1 MESYKSFNEYLEKNY
16 LKEFKER
23 FYGIGKKVSEVKVK
37 KVQFLKSEI
46 ENVEFSAELFGD
58 DTDLIVFMKGSF
70 SKGFEIVDECMDN
83 NNIYSSMLVPII
95 KKEEME
101 KYATRFLEEF
111 FPLALIEPTKIN
123 VNEVLK
129 EKGINVYYAP
139 LEDDV
144 FGEFYFASNDV
155 EVYEDPTLDKS
166 SKTITKH
173 IDKGTILINLDKAIE
188 RVEGF
193 YRNTMIHEAVH
204 WFYHRNYFELACLL
218 GNNYDY
224 IECYRNENNVKK
236 KVKEISWMEW
246 QARTLTPKILMP
258 CEMAKKKY
266 YEILDEANLI
276 FDSNDE
282 IKKLEYV
289 LNEFKEFFGVST
301 FSARIRLL
309 ELGIYEIEGINNF
322 IDDRYVSSY
331 VFRQNVLLKNQ
342 TFCISKKHLNEL
354 RKKDMFIKYALDTKK
369 IVYTNSML
377 VINDEKYFDSKNN
390 LITNYALNNASECCF
405 IFNIRP
411 NFVTD
416 DYQDYEKTLY
426 SSKKFENFDVSIEQ
440 KYAYNIFKSTLEG
453 NEHFEKHKKEL
464 PDSFGKTLRYHFKKA
479 KENNLFR
486 NLAELEDASD
496 VSERA
501 IRDYILEKYVPKR
514 DVVIKLCLA
523 LRLSTKYFLDMLEK
537 SDNIINYNYE
547 DNSFFLTIAF
557 GYQRQGLINTY
568 KVLDSINKG
577 YLLNLSPK

>member
-1 MESYKSFNEYLEKNY
+1 
-16 LKEFKER
+16 
-23 FYGIGKKVSEVKVK
+23 
-37 KVQFLKSEI
+37 
-46 ENVEFSAELFGD
+46 
-58 DTDLIVFMKGSF
+58 
-70 SKGFEIVDECMDN
+70 
-83 NNIYSSMLVPII
+83 
-95 KKEEME
+95 ME

-123 VNEVLK
+123 VNDVLK

-139 LEDDV
+139 LEDDI
-144 FGEFYFASNDV
+144 FGEFYFTSSDV

-204 WFYHRNYFELACLL
+204 WFYHRNYFELASLL

-224 IECYRNENNVKK
+224 IECYRNENNIKK

-258 CEMAKKKY
+258 YEMAKKKY
-266 YEILDEANLI
+266 YEILDKANLL
-276 FDSNDE
+276 FDSNNE
-282 IKKLEYV
+282 IRKLEYV

-309 ELGIYEIEGINNF
+309 ELEIYEIEGIYNY

-331 VFRQNVLLKNQ
+331 VFRQNILLKNQ

-354 RKKDMFIKYALDTKK
+354 RKKDMFIRNALDKKK

-377 VINDEKYFDSKNN
+377 VINKEKYFDGKNN
-390 LITNYALNNASECCF
+390 LITNYALNNASECCL

-411 NFVTD
+411 YFIPD
-416 DYQDYEKTLY
+416 DYQDYEKNLY
-426 SSKKFENFDVSIEQ
+426 SSKKFENYDISIEQ
-440 KYAYNIFKSTLEG
+440 NYAYNIFKEALEG
-453 NEHFEKHKKEL
+453 NEDFEKHKKEL
-464 PDSFGKTLRYHFKKA
+464 PDTFGKTLKYHLDKA
-479 KENNLFR
+479 KENNIFK
-486 NLAELEDASD
+486 NLAEFEDASD
-496 VSERA
+496 VSERS
-501 IRDYILEKYVPKR
+501 IRDYISEKIVPKR

-523 LRLSTKYFLDMLEK
+523 LRLSTKYFFDMLEK

-547 DNSFFLTIAF
+547 DNSFILTIAF
-557 GYQRQGLINTY
+557 AYQSKGLINTY